1 VNMKSAGNHHRAP
14 LGRIISLAIIAIGV
28 AAGLYTEHISSI
40 HPSSDDATID
50 ADVIHVASPVGG
62 KIIEIPV
69 TENAKVSKGDLL
81 FRIDPEPYRLA
92 VEQAEADLEIAT
104 AALATRRRAIATE
117 KSSATVAGE
126 QTKRAQANYEL
137 ATRTVERLRPLAT
150 KAYVPAEQFD
160 QAQTTQL
167 DAATSLQQAQE
178 QEAAALR
185 AIGTDEGATAAIRAR
200 QAALAIAKRALED
213 ATVTAQHNARV
224 VGLTISSG
232 ETAVPSQG
240 LFTLINTEEWFAV
253 ANFRETDLGAITI
266 GDCATVFSMIDRR
279 RPIKGTVEGIGW
291 GVLDAERINLP
302 RSPPYVQRSL
312 NWVRVAQRFPVRI
325 RLEDPPEQLMRLG
338 ASAVVEVKHGRSCD

>member
-1 VNMKSAGNHHRAP
+1 MNMKSAGNHHRAP
-14 LGRIISLAIIAIGV
+14 IGKIISLAIITIGI
-28 AAGLYTEHISSI
+28 AAGVYAEHMSSI

-50 ADVIHVASPVGG
+50 ADVVHVASPVGG
-62 KIIEIPV
+62 KIIEIYV
-69 TENAKVSKGDLL
+69 TENSKASKGDPL
-81 FRIDPEPYRLA
+81 FRIDPEPYLLA
-92 VEQAEADLEIAT
+92 VEQAEADLGIAI
-104 AALATRRRAIATE
+104 AALDTRRRAIATE
-117 KSSATVAGE
+117 KSTATIAGE

-137 ATRTVERLRPLAT
+137 ATRTVERLRPLAA

-185 AIGTDEGATAAIRAR
+185 AIGTDDGASAAIRAR

-213 ATVTAQHNARV
+213 TMVKAKHEGRV
-224 VGLTISSG
+224 VGLTVSSG

-240 LFTLINTEEWFAV
+240 LFTLVNTEEWFAV
-253 ANFRETDLGAITI
+253 ANFRETDLRAIAI

-279 RPIKGTVEGIGW
+279 QPIKGTVEGIGW
-291 GVLDAERINLP
+291 GVMDEERINLP

-325 RLEDPPEQLMRLG
+325 QLKDPPEQLMRLG
-338 ASAVVEVKHGRSCD
+338 ASAVVEVKHGHSCN